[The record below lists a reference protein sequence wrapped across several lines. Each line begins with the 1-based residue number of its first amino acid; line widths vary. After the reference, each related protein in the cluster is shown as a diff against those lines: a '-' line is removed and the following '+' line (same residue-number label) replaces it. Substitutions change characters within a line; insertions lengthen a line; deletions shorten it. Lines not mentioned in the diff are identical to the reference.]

1 MERDTR
7 DIARGASANALGVI
21 ARTLLVAFY
30 VMLARFYGAE
40 LTGLFLLS
48 RASIEMLSKLG
59 LLGMDRAI
67 LARGAMN
74 HAAQDEAALYRAVAQ
89 ALTFG
94 LLASVTM
101 SCLLQGLATPIS
113 RFVEQPE
120 LVTPLKIMAWSIPF
134 LLVSAVFLFATR
146 SLRVMRYEIYTKSV
160 LEPFVLLV
168 LGILF
173 YFIGLGIEGLAAAFV
188 TVTALGAFASLYF
201 FSRVFSIKKLRT
213 SFFYWQDSG
222 HLLRIAVPTGIYDFL
237 NQLLQRVDI
246 FLVGHFMSAS
256 TVGVFGLA
264 QEAAFTL
271 KSVRQS
277 FDPILIPVI
286 SAAHQLKNKAASHL
300 QYQNV
305 TRWILILNGAIFGV
319 LLLAGGAVMHA
330 LGHEFTEGTSTLV
343 LLALAVTINAVLG
356 VSELFLLIERPMLNV
371 VNTLCAAGISIGLN
385 LWLIPRL
392 GIEGAALAMVITYA
406 LMNAARLLQVHRF
419 YGLQPFTRY
428 HGRALAALSLSLGS
442 MSLLKWV
449 LAFEG
454 ITLELLVSSA
464 FLLLYGGLLLMLGVA
479 PEENRVLRKFVLWY
493 RRVTAN
499 EKTISDNP

>member
-173 YFIGLGIEGLAAAFV
+173 YFIGLGIEGLAAAICDCDRV
-188 TVTALGAFASLYF
+188 GSICFAVLF
-201 FSRVFSIKKLRT
+201 FPGLF
-213 SFFYWQDSG
+213 
-222 HLLRIAVPTGIYDFL
+222 
-237 NQLLQRVDI
+237 NQETTDLI
-246 FLVGHFMSAS
+246 F
-256 TVGVFGLA
+256 
-264 QEAAFTL
+264 
-271 KSVRQS
+271 
-277 FDPILIPVI
+277 
-286 SAAHQLKNKAASHL
+286 
-300 QYQNV
+300 
-305 TRWILILNGAIFGV
+305 
-319 LLLAGGAVMHA
+319 LLAG
-330 LGHEFTEGTSTLV
+330 
-343 LLALAVTINAVLG
+343 
-356 VSELFLLIERPMLNV
+356 
-371 VNTLCAAGISIGLN
+371 
-385 LWLIPRL
+385 
-392 GIEGAALAMVITYA
+392 
-406 LMNAARLLQVHRF
+406 
-419 YGLQPFTRY
+419 
-428 HGRALAALSLSLGS
+428 
-442 MSLLKWV
+442 
-449 LAFEG
+449 
-454 ITLELLVSSA
+454 
-464 FLLLYGGLLLMLGVA
+464 
-479 PEENRVLRKFVLWY
+479 
-493 RRVTAN
+493 
-499 EKTISDNP
+499 